1 MDVCFYTFS
10 INIKK
15 GGRGGYVYT
24 ALFLTLKDCSV
35 DLNLQFVTYL
45 ICTRIIPMLF
55 RACGQTLWLT
65 YRAPVLA

>member
-1 MDVCFYTFS
+1 M
-10 INIKK
+10 
-15 GGRGGYVYT
+15 YT

-45 ICTRIIPMLF
+45 ISTRIIPMLF